1 MEPNSV
7 IVVVHEGNVLSE
19 NQVITLGKTLR
30 DLGLS
35 SFKVYT
41 MSRDELMMFNK
52 AAQGIVNICETKI
65 PDDLEDDLKN
75 AIIYLHGQVTFE
87 KDFAQRLVG
96 RIVVCNEKHLVD
108 EKNCIKTAMSII
120 ANTPVNKSIY
130 RTKTAKE
137 HHFTEEIHRKCK
149 YLYNLIYEARLF
161 L

>member
-7 IVVVHEGNVLSE
+7 LVVVHEGNVLSE
-19 NQVITLGKTLR
+19 NKVITLGKTLR

-41 MSRDELMMFNK
+41 ISRDELMMK
-52 AAQGIVNICETKI
+52 VARDVVNICETKI

-87 KDFAQRLVG
+87 KDFAQRLVE
-96 RIVVCNEKHLVD
+96 RIVVCNEKHLGD
-108 EKNCIKTAMSII
+108 EKNCIKNAMSII

-137 HHFTEEIHRKCK
+137 HHFTEEIHRKCR
-149 YLYNLIYEARLF
+149 YLHNLIYEARLF

>member
-7 IVVVHEGNVLSE
+7 LVVVHEGNVLSE
-19 NQVITLGKTLR
+19 NQVIILGKTLR

-41 MSRDELMMFNK
+41 ISHDELMMK
-52 AAQGIVNICETKI
+52 TARDVVNICKTEI
-65 PDDLEDDLKN
+65 PDDLKN
-75 AIIYLHGQVTFE
+75 AIIYLHGQVAFE
-87 KDFAQRLVG
+87 EDFAQRLME
-96 RIVVCNEKHLVD
+96 RIVVCNEKHLGD
-108 EKNCIKTAMSII
+108 EKNCIKTAMSVI
-120 ANTPVNKSIY
+120 ANTPIDKSIY

-137 HHFTEEIHRKCK
+137 HHFTEKIHRKCR